1 MANARANTQINLAL
15 TIIRLVVGWAF
26 MVHGSQKVFE
36 WGISGTSD
44 SFEAMGVPLAS
55 VVGPVVAYLELVGGA
70 ALILGLFT
78 RIIGALLVVDMAGA
92 AFTVHLEQGFFSTDG
107 GYELVLLLG
116 AGALALA
123 IAGAGSWSADRVLLR
138 RK

>member
-1 MANARANTQINLAL
+1 MANARANTQTNLAL

-123 IAGAGSWSADRVLLR
+123 VAGAGSWSADKVLLR